1 MAAGVHLRDRLLQ
14 RAVRRLCG
22 NDAGV
27 FFLLFFLKHL
37 CSFQA
42 LIQRPPPLFQVTI
55 FSYDIFL
62 RSGIPSDKI
71 RYVTLGQGLCD
82 IFTSVFCVSGNL
94 RPC

>member
-22 NDAGV
+22 NDAAV
-27 FFLLFFLKHL
+27 FIYSKHL

-42 LIQRPPPLFQVTI
+42 LIRRPPPLFQVTI

-62 RSGIPSDKI
+62 SSGIPSDKI

-94 RPC
+94 QPY